1 MFPSASEREPL
12 TRFRRRRAVGSGSA
26 GFTLVE
32 LLVVLLILA
41 LLIAL
46 LFPAIGSA
54 IRAARNAGVQS
65 EIQLLSQAL
74 ADFNSKN
81 GFYPPSR
88 LVLTESGALNPATTI
103 LAPSGATSDITLGQL
118 SQRTA
123 STFRKLWPKVTL
135 HTDGTA
141 VFADGS
147 NTFYDFN
154 GNGVFDSTNF
164 MLLQGHESLVFFLGG
179 IPLGYTNSDGTVSL
193 SMIGFGKDPAN
204 PFSNGIVGNS
214 MYSNN
219 RNPALFEFAPDR
231 LKLTS
236 AASLPANNVAFSHGI
251 PGYIDSL
258 NSQQSAI
265 PQNFYAYFSSYPN
278 GYDPNDVNLSIDE
291 DGNGL
296 SPLTLN
302 FGSSLGGT
310 ASMTPNPYTTTCS
323 VPDATNFNQIP
334 TYDKAQSFQII
345 SPGNDG
351 MYGLGGYYKAN
362 ANTAA
367 LPFPADPKE
376 LNVSRNATPANPGV
390 HTNSTDLGVRNME
403 RDNLTNFHNG
413 KLD

>member
-46 LFPAIGSA
+46 LFPAIASA
-54 IRAARNAGVQS
+54 IRSAKNAGVQS

-88 LVLTESGALNPATTI
+88 LVLTESGALNPAVTT

-123 STFRKLWPKVTL
+123 STFRKLWPKVILNTS
-135 HTDGTA
+135 GTA

-179 IPLGYTNSDGTVSL
+179 IPLSYTNSDGTVSL

-204 PFSNGIVGNS
+204 PFSNGIVNNS

-219 RNPALFEFAPDR
+219 RNAPLFEFATDR

-251 PGYIDSL
+251 PGYVDSL

-278 GYDPNDVNLSIDE
+278 GYDPNDMNLANDE

-296 SPLTLN
+296 SHLTLT
-302 FGSSLGGT
+302 FASSFGGT
-310 ASMTPNPYTTTCS
+310 ASMTPNPYTTTSS
-323 VPDATNFNQIP
+323 VPNGSQLSQPP
-334 TYDKAQSFQII
+334 TFEKAQSFQII
-345 SPGNDG
+345 SPGGDG
-351 MYGLGGYYKAN
+351 MYGLGGYYKPNATTPALPNPGDSGNAN
-362 ANTAA
+362 AT
-367 LPFPADPKE
+367 
-376 LNVSRNATPANPGV
+376 
-390 HTNSTDLGVRNME
+390 TNSTDLGVRNLE